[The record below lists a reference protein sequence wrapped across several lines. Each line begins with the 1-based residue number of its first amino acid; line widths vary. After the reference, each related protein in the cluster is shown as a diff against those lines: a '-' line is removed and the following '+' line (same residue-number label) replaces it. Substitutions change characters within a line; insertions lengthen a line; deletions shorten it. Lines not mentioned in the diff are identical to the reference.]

1 MAAVVTEFG
10 RDDRGGMPPEDD
22 RAAGDHIPDLDR
34 AIQAAG
40 EDTPAIRVECQ
51 GINAMRVAME
61 RGQLAAS
68 LRVPEPDALVVAHRH
83 ELLSIG
89 AEGEPLDIPAMT
101 MNRPDL

>member
-10 RDDRGGMPPEDD
+10 RDDRAGMPPEDD

-68 LRVPEPDALVVAHRH
+68 LRVPEPDALACHR
-83 ELLSIG
+83 ERRLRS
-89 AEGEPLDIPAMT
+89 
-101 MNRPDL
+101 